1 MTRPAPVLALAAVF
15 VFLLAGSVP
24 QCAAGAASRSGG
36 LSITIVLPVNGT
48 TVKGDVNISGNASG
62 PDGVPLSVQLSIDGG
77 PWYAADGG
85 RDWSWLWSTFSFQ
98 DEQYTVTARV
108 QGGGGEATD
117 TATYLVRNKKPTFIL
132 TDIFPPGDNIHLRP
146 GEMAGFYVTV
156 NTSYM
161 RSFPVSWFLDGKT
174 EPVHSGGGEWYNYTP
189 RADELG
195 NHTVEVRVIVDN
207 VTEASHSWNL
217 SVRAWALPPVILG
230 FGPADQNLTAY
241 RDDTVRFNVTATD
254 PQDKG
259 LTYRWS
265 YDQAPVPGNVTKSSI
280 ELLFNSTGAH
290 VVEVLVS
297 NGETNRTVRWNVT
310 VEELP
315 TLGLLDIMPCFAYI
329 VIGLLLG
336 IWYGSREQR
345 AGRTA
350 GELRS
355 PRP

>member
-1 MTRPAPVLALAAVF
+1 MTRPAPVFALAAVF

-24 QCAAGAASRSGG
+24 PCAAGAASRSGG

-48 TVKGDVNISGNASG
+48 TVKGDVNLSGNASG

-117 TATYLVRNKKPTFIL
+117 TATYLVRNDRPDFTLKDL
-132 TDIFPPGDNIHLRP
+132 FPPGDDLHFKS
-146 GEMAGFYVTV
+146 GDMATFSVSIVTNYTGTVLV
-156 NTSYM
+156 NWS
-161 RSFPVSWFLDGKT
+161 LDGNVTK
-174 EPVHSGGGEWYNYTP
+174 SGDSGSYNFTA

-195 NHTVEVRVIVDN
+195 NHTVELEVIADN
-207 VTEASHSWNL
+207 VVEASHFWNL
-217 SVRAWALPPVILG
+217 SVRALALPPVVAG
-230 FGPADQNLTAY
+230 SGPADHNITVY
-241 RDDTVRFNVTATD
+241 RGDAVLFNVSATD

-265 YDQAPVPGNVTKSSI
+265 CDQAPVPGNVTKSSI